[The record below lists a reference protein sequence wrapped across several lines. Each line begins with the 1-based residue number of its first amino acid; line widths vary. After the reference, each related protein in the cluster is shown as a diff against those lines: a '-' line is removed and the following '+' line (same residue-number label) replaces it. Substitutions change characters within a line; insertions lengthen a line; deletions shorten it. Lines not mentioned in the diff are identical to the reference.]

1 MSMWPTNMW
10 LSSMWPLTE
19 WPGTKAPITIPTAQG
34 TDTATILLVFA
45 DINLIREA
53 NFSRDL
59 DLKSLYIDRNLTN
72 LSDLQVYD
80 DVDLFN
86 NNIIQ
91 SPDLDNL
98 GLFSSV
104 NLTEN
109 AAIVLDSID
118 LLDRIVLNSVD
129 LVDLEVLEGTIDIIS
144 TIILDEVDI
153 KNLEAN
159 LTNISDLR
167 NVQTDLSVA
176 E

>member
-59 DLKSLYIDRNLTN
+59 DLKSLYVDPNPTN
-72 LSDLQVYD
+72 ISDLQLYD
-80 DVDLFN
+80 TIDLFN

-118 LLDRIVLNSVD
+118 
-129 LVDLEVLEGTIDIIS
+129 
-144 TIILDEVDI
+144 
-153 KNLEAN
+153 
-159 LTNISDLR
+159 
-167 NVQTDLSVA
+167 
-176 E
+176 